1 MRFLPV
7 LVTFTLATGVVIN
20 SGCKSSQ
27 PTVETVP
34 TNPKPDWV
42 TQRPI
47 DAQYYIGV
55 GIASKMIHRNDFQVV
70 AKKNALEDMVGEINV
85 KVSANSML
93 FSYEKG
99 GRVGDEYKSFTKVTA
114 LEQVENFEVVD
125 SWENNEEFWIL
136 YRLSK
141 AQYQADKEKRIAIAL
156 EEAKAFAQIGVENE
170 KNGAISK
177 AFDGYFKALKS
188 IEPYLSE
195 SLETNFQGEQVFFG
209 AFIQQSIEE
218 LSQAIR
224 IQPITS
230 KLEVYWGQELSKNEL
245 SFELTHQGKAIQQI
259 PVQFQF
265 DFGRIRPKSM
275 KTTSEGVAF
284 TALDKVR
291 KIDAIQEVRV
301 KMDLPSFYAELV
313 EKPSEMVTKI
323 LNSFAAPEAKLIL
336 SVRAPRVAIES
347 NEKLYGKTH
356 SSRIATVVREQL
368 LQLGFDVTSSSQKT
382 DFVVVIDADVVEGG
396 KQYDMY
402 RATVNGGL
410 RVKNRQGET
419 VYSESF
425 DHLNGVQLDASKA
438 GERAFEAASDEIG
451 DVYLPRFKRFLLR

>member
-7 LVTFTLATGVVIN
+7 LVTFTLSTSVIIN
-20 SGCKSSQ
+20 AGCKSSEK
-27 PTVETVP
+27 TVETVP
-34 TNPKPDWV
+34 ANPKPDWV

-47 DAQYYIGV
+47 DARYYIGV

-85 KVSANSML
+85 KVNANSML
-93 FSYEKG
+93 FSYDKNG
-99 GRVGDEYKSFTKVTA
+99 KVGDDFKSFTKVTA

-141 AQYQADKEKRIAIAL
+141 AQYQADKEKRIAVAL

-195 SLETNFQGEQVFFG
+195 SLETTFQGEQVFFG

-224 IQPITS
+224 IQPKTS
-230 KLEVYWGQELSKNEL
+230 ELDVFWGQELNKNEL
-245 SFELTHQGKAIQQI
+245 SFELTHQGQAIQQI

-265 DFGRIRPKSM
+265 DFGRIRPKSI
-275 KTTSEGVAF
+275 KTTSEGVAI

-291 KIDAIQEVRV
+291 KPDAIQEVMV
-301 KMDLPSFYAELV
+301 KMDLTSFYAELV
-313 EKPSEMVTKI
+313 EKPDEMIAKI
-323 LNSFAAPEAKLIL
+323 LNSFAAPQAKMIL
-336 SVRAPRVAIES
+336 SVRAPKIAIES
-347 NEKLYGKTH
+347 EEKLYGKNYASNIT
-356 SSRIATVVREQL
+356 TVVREQL
-368 LQLGFDVTSSSQKT
+368 LQLGFDVTTQSKKA
-382 DFVVVIDADVVEGG
+382 DFVVTIEADVVDGG
-396 KQYDMY
+396 MQYDMY
-402 RATVNGGL
+402 RASVNGGL

-425 DHLNGVQLDASKA
+425 DHLSGVQLDTSKA